1 MAKKRSWETL
11 KRMVQS
17 MIEEDRTIGYL
28 DPGIAGL
35 LDDLNKIPLIATT
48 SSCIG
53 RITVI
58 AGPRPWSR
66 TVSLIVYKTHTRP
79 TRGRISRVTTRGF
92 KDLWI
97 KATGPILHARTP
109 SQDCASHMLEAFR
122 PHGFKHSG
130 VISLDPRRGY
140 TVEVISGID
149 ITAPLR
155 MGGKDLIAPHI
166 VEDLA
171 QRLYDYIEEAR
182 AGFRE
187 AVKELVVNP
196 GPCAG

>member
-1 MAKKRSWETL
+1 MARKRSWETL
-11 KRMVQS
+11 KRMVQH
-17 MIEEDRTIGYL
+17 MIMEDRTIGYL
-28 DPGIAGL
+28 DPGITWIL
-35 LDDLNKIPLIATT
+35 EELNKIPLIATT

-53 RITVI
+53 RITLI

-66 TVSLIVYKTHTRP
+66 SEALIAYKTHTRP
-79 TRGRISRVTTRGF
+79 DRGRITRVASRGF

-109 SQDCASHMLEAFR
+109 SQDCASHVLDTFR

-130 VISLDPRRGY
+130 IISLDPRRGY
-140 TVEVISGID
+140 TVEVMSGVD

-155 MGGKDLIAPHI
+155 IGGKDMMEPSLA
-166 VEDLA
+166 EDLA
-171 QRLYDYIEEAR
+171 QKLYDYIEEAR
-182 AGFRE
+182 TGFKNAVRE
-187 AVKELVVNP
+187 LSASP